1 MTSNAPIA
9 TTPDAAI
16 EERALLGRMLIARE
30 LIGEAD
36 LERALDLQGSM
47 GGRIGSLLVRIG
59 ALSEEQLLAVLSD
72 QLDFPLVGRDVV
84 LPELEAWVLPGDE
97 PVSIDWMQ
105 DRGVLLWQDPEG
117 EVICASRDPLEPS
130 LREAIDYLFPAVP
143 VRHALAPA
151 QLMDGTL
158 DKLANG
164 LLSASQGGDDVR
176 HLRELA
182 EEAPV
187 VELVNSL
194 MAQAV
199 EQRASDIHLEPD
211 EHEFFVRFRI
221 DGVLYTRLRLPRERF
236 NAVAS
241 RLKLI
246 SGMDIAERR
255 LPQDGR
261 LSVRASGQ
269 AMDIRASA
277 LPGVHGES
285 IVLRLLPKERKDL
298 GLERL
303 GMAPDHLALLREWS
317 REAHGIILVTGPT
330 GSGKSTTL
338 YATLAAADDGMKKI
352 ITVEDPVEFQL
363 PRITQIQTHA
373 DIGLTFAGALR
384 SILRQDPDVIMVGEI
399 RDRETAEIA
408 IQSALTGHLVLST
421 VHTNDAIGAFTR
433 LIDMGVEPFL
443 VATPVKGLQ
452 AQRLVRRLCPHC
464 ARPAPHVLPAIVAEA
479 AQWAARVLG
488 DEPMR
493 WHEPVGCARC
503 QNTGYRGRIG
513 IYELIPVDE
522 TMQQAVVAGTG
533 HAELKAMARARGHRF
548 LREDGLLKAWQGLTS
563 VDEVLRVTAV

>member
-1 MTSNAPIA
+1 MTPVSSIA
-9 TTPDAAI
+9 AAAVSADP
-16 EERALLGRMLIARE
+16 RLLGQRLLARGA
-30 LIGEAD
+30 IRPAD
-36 LERALDLQGSM
+36 LERALELQQGM
-47 GGRIGSLLVRIG
+47 GGRLGSLLVRIG
-59 ALSEEQLLAVLSD
+59 ALSEEQLLDALSE
-72 QLDFPLVGRDVV
+72 QSGLAIVGRDVA
-84 LPELEAWVLPGDE
+84 LPAAGEWIQPEGFP
-97 PVSIDWMQ
+97 SQDWMLDQ
-105 DRGVLLWQDPEG
+105 QILLWEG
-117 EVICASRDPLEPS
+117 ADGQAWCASRDPLASTLQETLS
-130 LREAIDYLFPAVP
+130 YLFPARE
-143 VRHALAPA
+143 VRSALVAT
-151 QLMDGTL
+151 QVLERTL
-158 DKLANG
+158 DG
-164 LLSASQGGDDVR
+164 LRQSSRESFGSDDVR

-194 MAQAV
+194 LAQAV
-199 EQRASDIHLEPD
+199 EQRASDIHLEPG
-211 EHEFFVRFRI
+211 EHQFHVRFRI
-221 DGVLYTRLRLPRERF
+221 DGVLYTRLQLPRERF
-236 NAVAS
+236 DAVAS

-269 AMDIRASA
+269 AMDVRASA

-285 IVLRLLPKERKDL
+285 IVLRLLPKERRDL

-303 GMAPDHLALLREWS
+303 GMAPDHLELLTAWS
-317 REAHGIILVTGPT
+317 HEAHGIVLVTGPT

-338 YATLAAADDGMKKI
+338 YATLAAADDGRKKI

-363 PRITQIQTHA
+363 PGITQIQTHA

-421 VHTNDAIGAFTR
+421 VHTNDSLGAFTR

-443 VATPVKGLQ
+443 VATPLKGLQ

-464 ARPAPHVLPAIVAEA
+464 SRPASQVLPAIAGEA
-479 AQWAARVLG
+479 GRWVARVLG
-488 DEPMR
+488 DGVAPAWREA
-493 WHEPVGCARC
+493 VGCPEC
-503 QNTGYRGRIG
+503 QHTGYRGRIG
-513 IYELIPVDE
+513 IYELVPVDE
-522 TMQQAVVAGTG
+522 AMQQAVVSGAS
-533 HAELKAMARARGHRF
+533 HQQLRAMARERGYRF
-548 LREDGLLKAWQGLTS
+548 LREDGLIKAWQGLTS

>member
-1 MTSNAPIA
+1 MTAIPVTPASPE
-9 TTPDAAI
+9 TPDPGI
-16 EERALLGRMLIARE
+16 LPLGQLLIARG
-30 LIGEAD
+30 LIGPAD
-36 LERALDLQGSM
+36 LDRALGLQAGM
-47 GGRIGSLLVRIG
+47 GGRLGSLLVRIG
-59 ALSEEQLLAVLSD
+59 ALSEEQLLAVLSE
-72 QLDFPLVGRDVV
+72 QLGLPLAGRDMQ
-84 LPELEAWVLPGDE
+84 LPEADAWVIPGE
-97 PVSIDWMQ
+97 QRVTVDWMQ
-105 DRGVLLWQDPEG
+105 DRGVLLWQDLSG
-117 EVICASRDPLEPS
+117 GVICASRDPLDPT
-130 LREAIDYLFPAVP
+130 LREAIDYLFPTVP
-143 VRHALAPA
+143 VLYVLAPA
-151 QLMDGTL
+151 QLL
-158 DKLANG
+158 DNALDRLAAG
-164 LLSASQGGDDVR
+164 LLESEVGAHDVR

-194 MAQAV
+194 LAQAV

-221 DGVLYTRLRLPRERF
+221 DGILYTRLQLPRERF

-303 GMAPDHLALLREWS
+303 GMEPDHLTLLRCWS
-317 REAHGIILVTGPT
+317 REAHGIVLVTGPT

-338 YATLAAADDGMKKI
+338 YAALAAADDGMKKI

-443 VATPVKGLQ
+443 VATPVKWLQ

-464 ARPAPHVLPAIVAEA
+464 ARPAAHVLPAIAEEA
-479 AQWAARVLG
+479 ARWAGRVLKG
-488 DEPMR
+488 VPARWMEPA
-493 WHEPVGCARC
+493 GCDRC
-503 QNTGYRGRIG
+503 QHTGYLGRVG
-513 IYELIPVDE
+513 IYELIPVDGA
-522 TMQQAVVAGTG
+522 MQQAVVAGSS
-533 HAELKAMARARGHRF
+533 HAELKDMARARGYRF

-563 VDEVLRVTAV
+563 VEEVLRVTAV

>member
-1 MTSNAPIA
+1 MNAIA
-9 TTPDAAI
+9 VVTLPEVSVTP
-16 EERALLGRMLIARE
+16 EMLGQRLIARGV
-30 LIGEAD
+30 IGPAD
-36 LERALDLQGSM
+36 LERALELQGNV
-47 GGRIGSLLVRIG
+47 GGRLGNLLMRTG
-59 ALSEEQLLAVLSD
+59 ALSEEQLLAALSE
-72 QLDFPLVGRDVV
+72 QLGIPLAGRDVP
-84 LPELEAWVLPGDE
+84 LPEIEAWVIPGAD
-97 PVSIDWMQ
+97 PVSVDWMQ
-105 DRGVLLWQDPEG
+105 DQDVLLWQDADAK
-117 EVICASRDPLEPS
+117 VWCASRDPL
-130 LREAIDYLFPAVP
+130 DPALQE
-143 VRHALAPA
+143 ALAYVCPDVGVGNTLATA
-151 QLMDGTL
+151 QLMESTL
-158 DKLANG
+158 DRLSRG
-164 LLSASQGGDDVR
+164 LVAAGYGGDDVR

-194 MAQAV
+194 FAQAV

-211 EHEFFVRFRI
+211 EHQFQVRFRI
-221 DGVLYTRLRLPRERF
+221 DGVLYARLQLPRERF

-261 LSVRASGQ
+261 LSMRAGGQ

-303 GMAPDHLALLREWS
+303 GMAPDHLGLLSSWS

-443 VATPVKGLQ
+443 VATPVKGVQ

-464 ARPAPHVLPAIVAEA
+464 ARPAAHVLPAIVAEA
-479 AQWAARVLG
+479 AQWAAQVLPA
-488 DEPMR
+488 EPVN
-493 WHEPVGCARC
+493 WHEPVGCSQC

-513 IYELIPVDE
+513 IYELVQVDE
-522 TMQQAVVAGTG
+522 QIQQAVVAGAS
-533 HAELKAMARARGHRF
+533 HAELKAMARANGSRF